1 MNLSKPNTFE
11 VAQIYG
17 SGCTK
22 VRDNRKKVA
31 GTQGGEGGQEKSPE
45 ELIHHS
51 QSTSQASL
59 METYSG
65 CSCQHKKLISILSS
79 PTIRTTPATCW
90 EIDLEHLATGQIS

>member
-31 GTQGGEGGQEKSPE
+31 GTQGGEGGAGKESRGT
-45 ELIHHS
+45 HS
-51 QSTSQASL
+51 SQPIYQPSQL
-59 METYSG
+59 NG
-65 CSCQHKKLISILSS
+65 D
-79 PTIRTTPATCW
+79 R
-90 EIDLEHLATGQIS
+90 